1 MTDARYGGKEQMVK
15 SDVKKTAGKTS
26 KVFVVL
32 FIIVFLLMMAVV
44 ELNKNTI
51 AGFILT
57 IIISCLFFY
66 IHSFVLKNK
75 GIKFLSWIGWF
86 ALFALVIAIT
96 WPPVRAIKAVDY
108 DNPVQTDIV
117 STKNGDVQGVVTED
131 GEVEIYA
138 GIPYAKP
145 PVGEL
150 RWKEPQD
157 PDNWDGV
164 LQADTFA
171 PMSMQKTN
179 LPIYDSLSHII
190 GFHDYEITMD
200 DNYIAPVSE
209 DSLYLNIWKPAGDV
223 SDLPVVV
230 YVHGGSLQTGQPW
243 YSDYSGQGLAR
254 QDVIVVNMGY
264 RLGVFGFLAEE
275 ELAAE
280 SANGT
285 TGNYG
290 ILDQIKALEWVNDN
304 IEAFGGNPDN
314 ITLAGESAGAAS
326 VSALCV
332 SPLAKGLFT
341 RAVLESSTVAS
352 VEPPHSFRSYEDAL
366 QSGEELLSTYNCN
379 SVEDLRN
386 LSAEDIVD
394 AADTEH
400 HITIDGYVLSKTP
413 YEYYLDGE
421 YNETALL
428 HGYNAREADSFLLF
442 SNASM
447 KDYEERVRDYFEDYA
462 DDVLAIY
469 PASTDEE
476 AKEYWRE
483 IWGAIFFD
491 YSHYCLNRLE
501 VHNGVPVYEYYFT
514 KDNGRIGSWH
524 SGEMIYLYGNIPSVS
539 TLFDDT
545 DRELSDVMLSYYANY
560 AKTGNPNGDGL
571 ITWSENL
578 TSEDIMEFGSNN
590 SMITEKEHELFTILD
605 EMQDFEIY

>member
-1 MTDARYGGKEQMVK
+1 MTEARYGGKDQMVK

-32 FIIVFLLMMAVV
+32 FIVVFLLMMAVV

-57 IIISCLFFY
+57 IIITCLFFY
-66 IHSFVLKNK
+66 IHSFVLKNKNK

-117 STKNGDVQGVVTED
+117 RTQNGDVQGVVTED

-190 GFHDYEITMD
+190 GFHDYEITLD

-290 ILDQIKALEWVNDN
+290 ILDQIKALQWVNDN

-366 QSGEELLSTYNCN
+366 QSGEELLSTYNC
-379 SVEDLRN
+379 L
-386 LSAEDIVD
+386 
-394 AADTEH
+394 
-400 HITIDGYVLSKTP
+400 
-413 YEYYLDGE
+413 
-421 YNETALL
+421 
-428 HGYNAREADSFLLF
+428 
-442 SNASM
+442 
-447 KDYEERVRDYFEDYA
+447 
-462 DDVLAIY
+462 
-469 PASTDEE
+469 
-476 AKEYWRE
+476 
-483 IWGAIFFD
+483 
-491 YSHYCLNRLE
+491 
-501 VHNGVPVYEYYFT
+501 
-514 KDNGRIGSWH
+514 
-524 SGEMIYLYGNIPSVS
+524 
-539 TLFDDT
+539 
-545 DRELSDVMLSYYANY
+545 
-560 AKTGNPNGDGL
+560 
-571 ITWSENL
+571 
-578 TSEDIMEFGSNN
+578 
-590 SMITEKEHELFTILD
+590 
-605 EMQDFEIY
+605 